1 MKKIFYAL
9 ALLLIVLFCVAPLLH
24 LFWVPE
30 TSNYI
35 DAFKNDNTIKA
46 AANTLIVSTAVG
58 VLCLIIGLPLSW
70 LLTRTDLK
78 IKKYFRSWFC
88 LPYAIPPFVGAIG
101 WIILANPTSGV
112 LNQWFGLGL
121 NIYTFTGLVWVETS
135 FLFTFVLLNA
145 LTLMDQMDS
154 SLEEAAR
161 LSGASG
167 LRVFIDIALPLLKP
181 AMISGFLLSF
191 LATAA
196 SFGVP
201 ALIGGPA
208 RIYLLTTQI
217 YSFQRMGTQMGLQMS
232 IAISVLLAVAT
243 FVVLYSAQFFSSR
256 NKNYSVG
263 GKSSRPSTVPL
274 GKWNY
279 PMVSL
284 LSILLFVIF
293 VLPLGGVLLSAFSAV
308 QGSWSFANLTFSNY
322 TRVLFETEETLRA
335 IGQSLFLG
343 FFAALICTVFSF
355 FFNYFIQRTTWIGR
369 KLAAVAVSLPF
380 STPGT
385 VLALA
390 FILSFSHGFFGVKIF
405 GLEISMYNT
414 LFLIG
419 LVYVIKYLSLSLK
432 TVGDGYQQIH
442 PSLEEAARISGAG
455 WWTVMITIYW
465 PLLKT
470 ALMASMFLVFM
481 PVLSEL
487 TMTILLTGPGLET
500 IGSLIFQ
507 LQEYSDMAGGGAA
520 VLSSLV
526 VAFVLIL
533 NFSLK
538 FLSRG
543 RYGL

>member
-1 MKKIFYAL
+1 MKKLFYGL
-9 ALLLIVLFCVAPLLH
+9 GLLFIVGFCIAPLGY
-24 LFWVPE
+24 LFLVPE
-30 TSNYI
+30 FADYSHVWQNE
-35 DAFKNDNTIKA
+35 NTIKA
-46 AANTLIVSTAVG
+46 AWNTLLVSSAVG
-58 VLCLIIGLPLSW
+58 TCCLLIGLPLSW

-78 IKKYFRSWFC
+78 FKKYFRSWYC

-112 LNQWFGLGL
+112 LNHWLGL
-121 NIYTFTGLVWVETS
+121 NLNIYSFTGLVWVETS

-145 LTLMDQMDS
+145 LTLLDQMDS

-167 LRVFIDIALPLLKP
+167 LRVFFDIALPMLKP
-181 AMISGFLLSF
+181 AIISGFLLTF
-191 LATAA
+191 LTTAA

-208 RIYLLTTQI
+208 RIYLMTTQI
-217 YSFQRMGTQMGLQMS
+217 YTFQRMGTESGLQMS
-232 IAISVLLAVAT
+232 IAISVILALAT
-243 FVVLYSAQFFSSR
+243 LVLLYSAQIFSSR

-263 GKSSRPSTVPL
+263 GKSSRPSNVPL
-274 GKWNY
+274 GKWNGLI
-279 PMVSL
+279 VFI
-284 LSILLFVIF
+284 LSCGLFLIF
-293 VLPLGGVLLSAFSAV
+293 VLPIFGVMLSALSSV
-308 QGSWSFANLTFSNY
+308 QGSWSFSNLTLNNY
-322 TRVLFETEETLRA
+322 YRVLFETEETLRA
-335 IGQSLFLG
+335 MTQSLVLG
-343 FFAALICTVFSF
+343 FSAAIICTAFSF
-355 FFNYFIQRTTWIGR
+355 FYNYFIQRTTWIGR
-369 KLAAVAVSLPF
+369 KLSAVAVSIPF

-390 FILSFSHGFFGVKIF
+390 FILSFSRGFFGV
-405 GLEISMYNT
+405 GPSMYNT

-419 LVYVIKYLSLSLK
+419 LVYVVKYLSLSMK
-432 TVGDGYQQIH
+432 TIGDGYQQIH
-442 PSLEEAARISGAG
+442 PSLEEAARISGAN

-470 ALMASMFLVFM
+470 AIIASMFLVFM

-507 LQEYSDMAGGGAA
+507 LQEYSDMGGGGSA

-526 VAFVLIL
+526 VLFILIL
-533 NFSLK
+533 NYSLK
-538 FLSRG
+538 TISKG